1 MECKEL
7 TVRANCISKM
17 GVDPSGIP
25 SNESRSGNIQGLGTK
40 TPSPIQSSQLP
51 LFLNQARL
59 GTLPQPCSGSGD
71 EQSGRAT
78 WSIEEDV
85 ILAKAWI
92 KFSEDRKKLK
102 SSHANGTL
110 WQDIEK
116 YYNEYRPTGTVKRD
130 RAKLKTHWNQARM
143 KITSFNTSYNELFSA
158 RPIGHNEEDVLL
170 QTHEEY
176 KATHNGIKFPYLHL
190 WNIVRYF
197 PMWATKASRNG
208 HKSKKMQTTEPG
220 QHTSSSSA
228 DDTVDVD
235 EGEVHPRPVEQ
246 KGVGRK
252 RKAPVTNVDQISN
265 TMQKQLDKLEEY
277 NTLKARD
284 TLINEYQILMK
295 DTSTMTEEQLH
306 THRYACEIIKKSW
319 GM

>member
-7 TVRANCISKM
+7 TGPANCISKM

-25 SNESRSGNIQGLGTK
+25 SNESRSGNIEGLGTK
-40 TPSPIQSSQLP
+40 TPSPIQSSQSP
-51 LFLNQARL
+51 LFLKQVRL
-59 GTLPQPCSGSGD
+59 GTLPQPCSGTGD
-71 EQSGRAT
+71 EHSGRAT

-102 SSHANGTL
+102 NSHGNATL
-110 WQDIEK
+110 WQLIEK

-143 KITSFNTSYNELFSA
+143 KITAFNTSYNELLSA
-158 RPIGHNEEDVLL
+158 RPDGCSDEDILL

-176 KATHNGIKFPYLHL
+176 KATHKGIHFPYLHL

-197 PMWATKASRNG
+197 PMWATNG
-208 HKSKKMQTTEPG
+208 RKSKKKKTTEQG

-228 DDTVDVD
+228 EDTVDVD

-246 KGVGRK
+246 KDMGRK
-252 RKAPVTNVDQISN
+252 RKAPIINVDQISN

-277 NTLKARD
+277 NSLKARD
-284 TLINEYQILMK
+284 TFVNEYQILMK
-295 DTSTMTEEQLH
+295 DTSTMTEEQLQ
-306 THRYACEIIKKSW
+306 THRYACETIKKSW